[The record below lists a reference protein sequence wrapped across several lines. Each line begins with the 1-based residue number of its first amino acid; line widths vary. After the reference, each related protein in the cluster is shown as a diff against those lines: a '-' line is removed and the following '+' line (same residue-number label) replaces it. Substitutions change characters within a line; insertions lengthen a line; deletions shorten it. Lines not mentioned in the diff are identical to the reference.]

1 MAVGLQ
7 LAEECRAVVEGQ
19 RILSFYAYMYH
30 SGIVV
35 VFGSTIDRNV
45 GSE

>member
-7 LAEECRAVVEGQ
+7 LAEECRVVVEGQ
-19 RILSFYAYMYH
+19 RILSFY